1 MVREGLVQFT
11 VSALCQLRAATCIMS
26 TEETRD
32 VTAVP
37 SVKSTHSASP
47 WLLLLQHA
55 LDFPFHHT
63 RCAVSL
69 GSSCCT
75 VPWGC
80 YADSQMGQGRNLFA
94 ELCLCVRVCVHMHAL
109 YEFFSLQL
117 WKKHLALCSGHHS
130 FALLLECVIRAM
142 KIYISNYKQEQAQLQ
157 GSISEYL
164 LSTKNNLEA
173 FLFVSVNI

>member
-1 MVREGLVQFT
+1 MLAQMVTEGLVQFT
-11 VSALCQLRAATCIMS
+11 VSALCQLRAATCIMP

-37 SVKSTHSASP
+37 SVKSTQSASP

-75 VPWGC
+75 VPLGLLCRLSNGSRQKSVCRTVFVCMCVCTCMHCISFSHFSSGKSTLLYVQATTVLPC
-80 YADSQMGQGRNLFA
+80 Y
-94 ELCLCVRVCVHMHAL
+94 
-109 YEFFSLQL
+109 
-117 WKKHLALCSGHHS
+117 
-130 FALLLECVIRAM
+130 
-142 KIYISNYKQEQAQLQ
+142 
-157 GSISEYL
+157 
-164 LSTKNNLEA
+164 LS
-173 FLFVSVNI
+173 V